1 GGLHLD
7 SASAR
12 SSTRRSRPWRKE
24 IAPLQT
30 HGLPLS
36 IAGLARCRTL
46 TRRRHSRCGR
56 APCSLALATPSAS
69 IGLTST
75 TEDPLDVPRD
85 RLAGRL
91 RRADLIADYRGVVC
105 YHRIAPDR
113 GSFRPAAPRL
123 ASVAVHLRPVHYCAI
138 IDGAR
143 YRPLRFAMSDVEAK
157 SERGKGAGLRVVS
170 SVQPA
175 VRALPQARI
184 PIISALLT

>member
-1 GGLHLD
+1 G
-7 SASAR
+7 
-12 SSTRRSRPWRKE
+12 
-24 IAPLQT
+24 
-30 HGLPLS
+30 
-36 IAGLARCRTL
+36 
-46 TRRRHSRCGR
+46 
-56 APCSLALATPSAS
+56 
-69 IGLTST
+69 
-75 TEDPLDVPRD
+75 
-85 RLAGRL
+85 L
-91 RRADLIADYRGVVC
+91 RRGDLIADYRGVVC

-175 VRALPQARI
+175 VRAHPRGRLRILPVF
-184 PIISALLT
+184 TT